1 MPNTTLLEIK
11 TDKKII
17 YSNQVVSLT
26 LKDSS
31 GQEGFLP
38 QHCDILRRIKNGKIT
53 VNEQS
58 EDSAKTR
65 RFSIPRGYMSID
77 KEGIVIF
84 SPLAEEIKI

>member
-26 LKDSS
+26 LKDTS

-38 QHCDILRRIKNGKIT
+38 QHCDILRRIENGKIT

-58 EDSAKTR
+58 GDSVKTM